1 MFKFY
6 KFFDCFDI
14 NFSQKILRKKDYF
27 FIILKFNQETT
38 MNNQI
43 SLQKFFYQI
52 IKPYKFWYFLM
63 MLTPIVSAFF
73 VPVSNYAL
81 KLIIDHLAVNQNFT
95 ISDIIFPVS
104 IFCIAVFVA
113 QMIWRVYNYG
123 DYKSQ
128 PFIEANIINKAYSM
142 LLEHNY
148 QFFQN
153 NLSGKTASQIATLR
167 DKYVSIHDHIFHG
180 FAYCVLTILI
190 TLVIFFN
197 VHQSIAFANLL
208 WLAISVPVMFYSKKK
223 IFFLS
228 KNSTEA
234 RQKITGL
241 LNDSIANISTVL
253 HFANRN
259 FEKKLLA
266 NANDDF
272 VNLEKKRI
280 WFININHFWI
290 GLIYAILPIVTLF
303 LMIDLRQKNIIS
315 IGDFVLVLALMFHLF
330 DHSWAMLQHID
341 GLINNFGQLSEAFAI
356 FDEKNLVKENNQLQ
370 NLKLINPQIIFENV
384 NFKYSENLVLR
395 DFNLTINPAQKIGLV
410 GHSGAGKSTIVNLL
424 LKVFINYTGKITIN
438 QQCLTKIN
446 NDDLRS
452 NIAVIPQ
459 DPQLFHRSIFD
470 NIAYGNT
477 NASREDVIESAKKA
491 HIHDFIFSLANGYD
505 TLVGERGVK
514 LSGGQK
520 QRIAIAR
527 ALLKNASIL
536 ILDEATSSLD
546 SKTESE
552 IQQSI
557 LEILKLK
564 NITVIAIAHR
574 LSTIKN
580 MDRIIVLED
589 GKISEDDSFENL
601 VNKNHGKFKE
611 MWDHQVNGMIN

>member
-1 MFKFY
+1 M
-6 KFFDCFDI
+6 
-14 NFSQKILRKKDYF
+14 S
-27 FIILKFNQETT
+27 
-38 MNNQI
+38 NQI
-43 SLQKFFYQI
+43 SLRKFFYQI

-63 MLTPIVSAFF
+63 MLTPLVSALFI
-73 VPVSNYAL
+73 PVSNYAL
-81 KLIIDHLAVNQNFT
+81 KLIIDILAVNQNFT

-104 IFCIAVFVA
+104 IFCIAVFVS

-128 PFIEANIINKAYSM
+128 PFIEANIINKAYAM

-167 DKYVSIHDHIFHG
+167 DKYVSIHDHVFHG
-180 FAYCVLTILI
+180 FTYCILTILI
-190 TLVIFFN
+190 TLIIFFN
-197 VHQSIAFANLL
+197 VHQSIAIANLL
-208 WLAISVPVMFYSKKK
+208 WLAVSIPVMFYSKKK

-234 RQKITGL
+234 KQKITGL
-241 LNDSIANISTVL
+241 LNDSIANISNVL
-253 HFANRN
+253 NFANRN

-266 NANDDF
+266 NANENF

-303 LMIDLRQKNIIS
+303 LMIDLRQQKLIS

-330 DHSWAMLQHID
+330 DHSWTMLQHLD
-341 GLINNFGQLSEAFAI
+341 GLINDYGQLSEAFTI
-356 FDEKNLVKENNQLQ
+356 FDDKNLVRENNQLQ
-370 NLKLINPQIIFENV
+370 NLKITNPQIIFENV
-384 NFKYSENLVLR
+384 NFKYSENLVLEN
-395 DFNLTINPAQKIGLV
+395 FSLTINSAQKIGLV
-410 GHSGAGKSTIVNLL
+410 GHSGAGKSTLVNLL
-424 LKVFINYTGKITIN
+424 LKIFINYTGKITIN

-459 DPQLFHRSIFD
+459 DPALFHRSIFE
-470 NIAYGNT
+470 NIAYGNP
-477 NASREDVIESAKKA
+477 NASRDEVVESAKKA
-491 HIHDFIFSLANGYD
+491 HIHEFISSLANGYD

-589 GKISEDDSFENL
+589 GKITEDDSFENL
-601 VNKNHGKFKE
+601 LAKNHGKFKE
-611 MWDHQVNGMIN
+611 MWNHQINGMIN

>member
-1 MFKFY
+1 M
-6 KFFDCFDI
+6 
-14 NFSQKILRKKDYF
+14 S
-27 FIILKFNQETT
+27 
-38 MNNQI
+38 NQI
-43 SLQKFFYQI
+43 NLQKFFYQI

-63 MLTPIVSAFF
+63 MLTPLFSALFI
-73 VPVSNYAL
+73 PVSNYSL
-81 KLIIDHLAVNQNFT
+81 KLIIDILAVNQNFT

-104 IFCIAVFVA
+104 IFCIAVFVS

-128 PFIEANIINKAYSM
+128 PFIEANIINKAYAM

-180 FAYCVLTILI
+180 FTYCVLTILI
-190 TLVIFFN
+190 TLIIFFN
-197 VHQSIAFANLL
+197 VHQSIAIANLL
-208 WLAISVPVMFYSKKK
+208 WLAVSVPMMFYSKKK

-234 RQKITGL
+234 KQKITGL

-266 NANDDF
+266 NANEDF

-330 DHSWAMLQHID
+330 DHSWAMLQHLD
-341 GLINNFGQLSEAFAI
+341 GLINDYGQLSEAFTI
-356 FDEKNLVKENNQLQ
+356 FDDKNLVKENNQLL
-370 NLKLINPQIIFENV
+370 NLKITNPQIIFENV
-384 NFKYSENLVLR
+384 NFKYSENLVLEN
-395 DFNLTINPAQKIGLV
+395 FSLTINSAQKIGLV
-410 GHSGAGKSTIVNLL
+410 GHSGAGKSTLVNLL
-424 LKVFINYTGKITIN
+424 LKIFINYTGKITIN

-459 DPQLFHRSIFD
+459 DPALFHRSIFE
-470 NIAYGNT
+470 NIAYGNP
-477 NASREDVIESAKKA
+477 NASKDEVIESAKKA
-491 HIHDFIFSLANGYD
+491 HIHEFISSLANGYD

-601 VNKNHGKFKE
+601 LAKNHGKFKE
-611 MWDHQVNGMIN
+611 MWSHQINGMIN

>member
-1 MFKFY
+1 M
-6 KFFDCFDI
+6 
-14 NFSQKILRKKDYF
+14 S
-27 FIILKFNQETT
+27 
-38 MNNQI
+38 NQI
-43 SLQKFFYQI
+43 SLRKFFYQI

-63 MLTPIVSAFF
+63 MLTPLVSALFI
-73 VPVSNYAL
+73 PVSNYAL
-81 KLIIDHLAVNQNFT
+81 KLIIDILAVNQNFT

-104 IFCIAVFVA
+104 IFCIAVFVS

-128 PFIEANIINKAYSM
+128 PFIEANIINKAYAM

-167 DKYVSIHDHIFHG
+167 DKYVSIHDHVFHG
-180 FAYCVLTILI
+180 FTYCILTILI
-190 TLVIFFN
+190 TLIIFFN
-197 VHQSIAFANLL
+197 VHQSIAIANLL
-208 WLAISVPVMFYSKKK
+208 WLAVSIPVMFYSKKK

-234 RQKITGL
+234 KQKITGL
-241 LNDSIANISTVL
+241 LNDSIANISNVL
-253 HFANRN
+253 NFANRN

-266 NANDDF
+266 NANENF

-303 LMIDLRQKNIIS
+303 LMIDLRQQKLIS

-330 DHSWAMLQHID
+330 DHSWTMLQHLD
-341 GLINNFGQLSEAFAI
+341 GLINDYGQLSEAFTI
-356 FDEKNLVKENNQLQ
+356 FDDKNLVKENNQLQ
-370 NLKLINPQIIFENV
+370 NLKITNPQIIFENV
-384 NFKYSENLVLR
+384 NFKYSENLVLEN
-395 DFNLTINPAQKIGLV
+395 FSLTINSAQKIGLV
-410 GHSGAGKSTIVNLL
+410 GHSGAGKSTLVNLL
-424 LKVFINYTGKITIN
+424 LKIFINYTGKITIN

-459 DPQLFHRSIFD
+459 DPALFHRSIFE
-470 NIAYGNT
+470 NIAYGNP
-477 NASREDVIESAKKA
+477 NASRDEVIESAKKA
-491 HIHDFIFSLANGYD
+491 HIHEFISSLANGYD

-589 GKISEDDSFENL
+589 GKITEDDSFENL
-601 VNKNHGKFKE
+601 LAKNHGKFKE
-611 MWDHQVNGMIN
+611 MWNHQINGMIN

>member
-1 MFKFY
+1 M
-6 KFFDCFDI
+6 
-14 NFSQKILRKKDYF
+14 S
-27 FIILKFNQETT
+27 
-38 MNNQI
+38 NQI
-43 SLQKFFYQI
+43 NLRKFFYQI

-63 MLTPIVSAFF
+63 MLTPLVSALFI
-73 VPVSNYAL
+73 PVSNYSL
-81 KLIIDHLAVNQNFT
+81 KLIIDNLAVNQNFT

-104 IFCIAVFVA
+104 IFCIAVFVS

-128 PFIEANIINKAYSM
+128 PFIEANIINKAYAM

-167 DKYVSIHDHIFHG
+167 DKYVSIHDHVFHG
-180 FAYCVLTILI
+180 FTYCVLTILI
-190 TLVIFFN
+190 TLIIFFN
-197 VHQSIAFANLL
+197 VHQSIAIANLL
-208 WLAISVPVMFYSKKK
+208 WLAVSVPVMFYSKKK

-234 RQKITGL
+234 KQKITGL
-241 LNDSIANISTVL
+241 LNDSIANISNVL

-266 NANDDF
+266 NANEDF

-341 GLINNFGQLSEAFAI
+341 GLINDYGQLSEAFTI

-370 NLKLINPQIIFENV
+370 NLKITNPQIIFENV
-384 NFKYSENLVLR
+384 NFKYSENLVLEN
-395 DFNLTINPAQKIGLV
+395 FSLTINSAQKIGLV
-410 GHSGAGKSTIVNLL
+410 GHSGAGKSTLVNLL
-424 LKVFINYTGKITIN
+424 LKIFINYTGKITIN

-459 DPQLFHRSIFD
+459 DPALFHRSIFE
-470 NIAYGNT
+470 NIAYGNP
-477 NASREDVIESAKKA
+477 NASKDEVIESAKKA
-491 HIHDFIFSLANGYD
+491 HIHEFISSLANGYD

-589 GKISEDDSFENL
+589 GKITEDDSFENL
-601 VNKNHGKFKE
+601 LAKNHGKFKE
-611 MWDHQVNGMIN
+611 MWDHQINGMIN

>member
-1 MFKFY
+1 
-6 KFFDCFDI
+6 
-14 NFSQKILRKKDYF
+14 
-27 FIILKFNQETT
+27 
-38 MNNQI
+38 
-43 SLQKFFYQI
+43 
-52 IKPYKFWYFLM
+52 M
-63 MLTPIVSAFF
+63 MLTPLFSALFI
-73 VPVSNYAL
+73 PVSNYSL
-81 KLIIDHLAVNQNFT
+81 KLIIDILAVNQNFT

-104 IFCIAVFVA
+104 IFCIAVFVS

-128 PFIEANIINKAYSM
+128 PFIEANIINKAYAM

-180 FAYCVLTILI
+180 FTYCVLTILI
-190 TLVIFFN
+190 TLIIFFN
-197 VHQSIAFANLL
+197 VHQSIAIANLL
-208 WLAISVPVMFYSKKK
+208 WLAVSVPMMFYSKKK

-234 RQKITGL
+234 KQKITGL

-266 NANDDF
+266 NANEDF

-330 DHSWAMLQHID
+330 DHSWAMLQHLD
-341 GLINNFGQLSEAFAI
+341 GLINDYGQLSEAFTI
-356 FDEKNLVKENNQLQ
+356 FDDKNLVKENNQLL
-370 NLKLINPQIIFENV
+370 NLKITNPQIIFENV
-384 NFKYSENLVLR
+384 NFKYSENLVLEN
-395 DFNLTINPAQKIGLV
+395 FSLTINSAQKIGLV
-410 GHSGAGKSTIVNLL
+410 GHSGAGKSTLVNLL
-424 LKVFINYTGKITIN
+424 LKIFINYTGKITIN

-459 DPQLFHRSIFD
+459 DPALFHRSIFE
-470 NIAYGNT
+470 NIAYGNP
-477 NASREDVIESAKKA
+477 NASKDEVIESAKKA
-491 HIHDFIFSLANGYD
+491 HIHEFISSLANGYD

-601 VNKNHGKFKE
+601 LAKNHGKFKE
-611 MWDHQVNGMIN
+611 MWSHQINGMIN

>member
-1 MFKFY
+1 
-6 KFFDCFDI
+6 
-14 NFSQKILRKKDYF
+14 
-27 FIILKFNQETT
+27 
-38 MNNQI
+38 
-43 SLQKFFYQI
+43 
-52 IKPYKFWYFLM
+52 M
-63 MLTPIVSAFF
+63 MLTPLVSALFI
-73 VPVSNYAL
+73 PVSNYSL
-81 KLIIDHLAVNQNFT
+81 KLIIDNLAVNQNFT

-104 IFCIAVFVA
+104 IFCIAVFVS
-113 QMIWRVYNYG
+113 QMIWRVFNYG

-128 PFIEANIINKAYSM
+128 PFIEANIINKAYAM

-167 DKYVSIHDHIFHG
+167 DKYVSIHDHIFQG
-180 FAYCVLTILI
+180 FTYCVLTILI
-190 TLVIFFN
+190 TLIIFFN
-197 VHQSIAFANLL
+197 VHQSIAIANLL
-208 WLAISVPVMFYSKKK
+208 WLAVSIPVIFYSKKK

-234 RQKITGL
+234 KQKITGL

-266 NANDDF
+266 NANEDF

-330 DHSWAMLQHID
+330 DHSWAMLQHLD
-341 GLINNFGQLSEAFAI
+341 GLINDYGQLSEAFTI
-356 FDEKNLVKENNQLQ
+356 FDDKNLVKENNQLQ
-370 NLKLINPQIIFENV
+370 NLKITNPQIIFENV
-384 NFKYSENLVLR
+384 NFKYSENLVLEN
-395 DFNLTINPAQKIGLV
+395 FSLTINSAQKIGLV
-410 GHSGAGKSTIVNLL
+410 GHSGAGKSTLVNLL
-424 LKVFINYTGKITIN
+424 LKIFINYTGKITIN

-459 DPQLFHRSIFD
+459 DPALFHRSIFE
-470 NIAYGNT
+470 NIAYGNP
-477 NASREDVIESAKKA
+477 NASRDEVIESAKKA
-491 HIHDFIFSLANGYD
+491 HIHEFISSLANGYD

-589 GKISEDDSFENL
+589 GKITEDDNFENL
-601 VNKNHGKFKE
+601 LAKNHGKFKE
-611 MWDHQVNGMIN
+611 MWSHQINGMIN

>member
-1 MFKFY
+1 
-6 KFFDCFDI
+6 
-14 NFSQKILRKKDYF
+14 
-27 FIILKFNQETT
+27 

-43 SLQKFFYQI
+43 NLQKFFYQI
-52 IKPYKFWYFLM
+52 IKPYRFWYFLM
-63 MLTPIVSAFF
+63 MLTPLVSALFI
-73 VPVSNYAL
+73 PVSNYSL
-81 KLIIDHLAVNQNFT
+81 KLIIDNLAVNQNFT

-104 IFCIAVFVA
+104 IFCIAVFVS

-128 PFIEANIINKAYSM
+128 PFIEANIINKAYAM

-180 FAYCVLTILI
+180 FTYCVLTILI
-190 TLVIFFN
+190 TLIIFFN
-197 VHQSIAFANLL
+197 VHQSVAIANLL
-208 WLAISVPVMFYSKKK
+208 WLAISIPAMFYSKKK
-223 IFFLS
+223 IFSLS
-228 KNSTEA
+228 KNSTQA
-234 RQKITGL
+234 KQKITGL
-241 LNDSIANISTVL
+241 LNDSIANISNVL

-259 FEKKLLA
+259 FEKKLLE
-266 NANDDF
+266 NANENF
-272 VNLEKKRI
+272 ISLEKKRI

-290 GLIYAILPIVTLF
+290 GLIYAILPIITLF
-303 LMIDLRQKNIIS
+303 LMIDLRQKNLIS

-330 DHSWAMLQHID
+330 DHSWTMLQHLD
-341 GLINNFGQLSEAFAI
+341 GLISDFGQLSDAFTI
-356 FDEKNLVKENNQLQ
+356 FDDKNLVKENNQLV
-370 NLKLINPQIIFENV
+370 NLKLTNPQIIFENI
-384 NFKYSENLVLR
+384 NFKYSKNLVLEN
-395 DFNLTINPAQKIGLV
+395 FSLTINPVQKIGLV
-410 GHSGAGKSTIVNLL
+410 GNSGAGKSTLVNLL
-424 LKVFINYTGKITIN
+424 LKIFTNYTGKITIN
-438 QQCLTKIN
+438 NQCLTTIN

-459 DPQLFHRSIFD
+459 DPALFHRSIFE
-470 NIAYGNT
+470 NIAYGNP
-477 NASREDVIESAKKA
+477 NASKEEVIESAKKA
-491 HIHDFIFSLANGYD
+491 HIHEFISSLANGYD

-580 MDRIIVLED
+580 MDRIIVLES
-589 GKISEDDSFENL
+589 GKIIEDDNFKNL
-601 VNKNHGKFKE
+601 LAKNNGKFKE
-611 MWDHQVNGMIN
+611 MWNHQINGMIN

>member
-1 MFKFY
+1 MK
-6 KFFDCFDI
+6 
-14 NFSQKILRKKDYF
+14 
-27 FIILKFNQETT
+27 
-38 MNNQI
+38 NQI
-43 SLQKFFYQI
+43 TLYQFFYQI
-52 IKPYKFWYFLM
+52 IKPYKSWYFLM
-63 MLTPIVSAFF
+63 MLTPIFSAFF
-73 VPVSNYAL
+73 MPVSNYAL
-81 KLIIDHLAVNQNFT
+81 KLIIDHLAINQNFT

-142 LLEHNY
+142 LLERNY

-180 FAYCVLTILI
+180 FTHCILTILI
-190 TLVIFFN
+190 TLIIFFN
-197 VHQSIAFANLL
+197 VHQSIAIANLL
-208 WLAISVPVMFYSKKK
+208 WLAISIPLMFYSKKK
-223 IFFLS
+223 IFFLA
-228 KNSTEA
+228 KNCNEA

-241 LNDSIANISTVL
+241 LNDSITNISTVL
-253 HFANRN
+253 YFANRN
-259 FEKKLLA
+259 FEKKLLK

-272 VNLEKKRI
+272 VNLEQKRI

-290 GLIYAILPIVTLF
+290 GLVYAILPIVTLF
-303 LMIDLRQKNIIS
+303 LMIDLRQQNLIT

-330 DHSWAMLQHID
+330 DYSWVMLQHVD
-341 GLINNFGQLSEAFAI
+341 GLINDFGQLSEAFTI
-356 FDEKNLVKENNQLQ
+356 FDEKNLVKENNQLL
-370 NLKLINPQIIFENV
+370 NLKITNPQIIFENI
-384 NFKYSENLVLR
+384 NFKYSENLVLEN
-395 DFNLTINPAQKIGLV
+395 FNLTINSGQKIGLV
-410 GHSGAGKSTIVNLL
+410 GNSGAGKSTLVNLL
-424 LKVFINYTGKITIN
+424 LKIFINYSGKITIN
-438 QQCLTKIN
+438 QQNLAEIN
-446 NDDLRS
+446 NDDLRA

-459 DPQLFHRSIFD
+459 DPALFHRSIFD
-470 NIAYGNT
+470 NIAYGNP
-477 NASREDVIESAKKA
+477 NASSQEVIESAKKA
-491 HIHDFIFSLANGYD
+491 HIHDYISSLASGYD

-557 LEILKLK
+557 LEILKLQD
-564 NITVIAIAHR
+564 ITVIAIAHR

-580 MDRIIVLED
+580 MDRIIVLES
-589 GKISEDDSFENL
+589 GKIVEDDNFVNL
-601 VNKNHGKFKE
+601 LNKNDGKFKE
-611 MWDHQVNGMIN
+611 MWSHQIDGMIN

>member
-1 MFKFY
+1 M
-6 KFFDCFDI
+6 
-14 NFSQKILRKKDYF
+14 S
-27 FIILKFNQETT
+27 
-38 MNNQI
+38 NQI
-43 SLQKFFYQI
+43 NLRKFFYQI

-63 MLTPIVSAFF
+63 MLTPLVSALFI
-73 VPVSNYAL
+73 PVSNYSL
-81 KLIIDHLAVNQNFT
+81 KLIIDNLAVNQNFT

-104 IFCIAVFVA
+104 IFCIAVFVS
-113 QMIWRVYNYG
+113 QMIWRVFNYG

-128 PFIEANIINKAYSM
+128 PFIEANIINKAYAM

-167 DKYVSIHDHIFHG
+167 DKYVSIHDHIFQG
-180 FAYCVLTILI
+180 FTYCVLTILI
-190 TLVIFFN
+190 TLIIFFN
-197 VHQSIAFANLL
+197 VHQSIAIANLL
-208 WLAISVPVMFYSKKK
+208 WLAVSIPVIFYSKKK

-234 RQKITGL
+234 KQKITGL

-266 NANDDF
+266 NANEDF

-330 DHSWAMLQHID
+330 DHSWAMLQHLD
-341 GLINNFGQLSEAFAI
+341 GLINDYGQLSEAFTI
-356 FDEKNLVKENNQLQ
+356 FDDKNLVKENNQLQ
-370 NLKLINPQIIFENV
+370 NLKITNPQIIFENV
-384 NFKYSENLVLR
+384 NFKYSENLVLEN
-395 DFNLTINPAQKIGLV
+395 FSLTINSAQKIGLV
-410 GHSGAGKSTIVNLL
+410 GHSGAGKSTLVNLL
-424 LKVFINYTGKITIN
+424 LKIFINYTGKITIN

-459 DPQLFHRSIFD
+459 DPALFHRSIFE
-470 NIAYGNT
+470 NIAYGNP
-477 NASREDVIESAKKA
+477 NASRDEVIESAKKA
-491 HIHDFIFSLANGYD
+491 HIHEFISSLANGYD

-589 GKISEDDSFENL
+589 GKITEDDNFENL
-601 VNKNHGKFKE
+601 LAKNHGKFKE
-611 MWDHQVNGMIN
+611 MWSHQINGMIN